1 MKGLK
6 TQAKSQHLVSCIWVH
21 NNILVI
27 ILQLCLP
34 GQYITL
40 CNIATF
46 CGRVFYVC
54 RLRGSSTAH
63 RRRLRP
69 QPRLSHGA
77 GSRRISPPPPCAI
90 SETTTTAAARAAP
103 AVRPEGSGAEPR
115 RFAAPAPP
123 AVEPRN
129 RQAITS
135 SPASEYGNFCL
146 SSTTAV
152 IYSSN
157 AEATAPRT
165 GPSTYHLRRDLFFPF
180 RSTLVCIKNSPRR
193 GCFVHPIAS
202 GGI

>member
-1 MKGLK
+1 M
-6 TQAKSQHLVSCIWVH
+6 H

-77 GSRRISPPPPCAI
+77 GSRRISPPPPVP
-90 SETTTTAAARAAP
+90 SARP
-103 AVRPEGSGAEPR
+103 RRRPLRGLLQAVRPEGSGAEPR

-135 SPASEYGNFCL
+135 SPASEYGNICL
-146 SSTTAV
+146 SSSTAV
-152 IYSSN
+152 IYSST